1 MIYDRGEALR
11 YMGAAQEDE
20 DAALLADQV
29 YLRLRNIVQPRSL
42 IKRFACEVLPDG
54 VLVGGVK
61 FVSINLARHLEGC
74 KELLL
79 FAATLGPGLD
89 REIKKMT
96 LESLAWGNAAQAVAA
111 SLVEVYCN
119 QTLAAYE
126 AAPLQQRTRFS
137 PGYGDWD
144 LAEQT
149 KFFRMLD
156 TRSIGLTLTSSGMM
170 APVKSVTAVV
180 GLGPAVSGPAS
191 RCDACGLRNCQYR
204 R

>member
-1 MIYDRGEALR
+1 MIYNRGEALR
-11 YMGAAQEDE
+11 YMGAAQDDRET
-20 DAALLADQV
+20 ALLADQI

-42 IKRFACEVLPDG
+42 VKRFACEVLSDG
-54 VLVGGVK
+54 VLVGGLK
-61 FVSINLARHLEGC
+61 FVSVNLARHLEGC
-74 KELLL
+74 RELLL
-79 FAATLGPGLD
+79 FAATLGQGVD

-111 SLVEVYCN
+111 SLIEVYCN

-126 AAPLQQRTRFS
+126 AAPLQQRPRFS
-137 PGYGDWD
+137 PGYGDWT
-144 LAEQT
+144 LEEQV
-149 KFFRMLD
+149 KFFRILD

-180 GLGPAVSGPAS
+180 GLGPAAGVPAG
-191 RCDACGLRNCQYR
+191 RCDICGLKNCQYR